1 MMLKYESYPNKVNYF
16 LCIKILSTGLMNYK
30 MGIKTC
36 VLKKTLQKMLQ
47 TKQFLM
53 PQVSF
58 YTPWKHKKPRRYQ
71 MFSGGV
77 KTDQRHEMG

>member
-1 MMLKYESYPNKVNYF
+1 MLKYESYPNKVNYF
-16 LCIKILSTGLMNYK
+16 LCIKIFIYRFNELQNGYK
-30 MGIKTC
+30 NLC
-36 VLKKTLQKMLQ
+36 LKKNFIKNATNKTILN
-47 TKQFLM
+47 

>member
-1 MMLKYESYPNKVNYF
+1 
-16 LCIKILSTGLMNYK
+16 